1 LDTLI
6 GEVPANGV
14 IDVEWEG
21 TGVQRDSGVTISD
34 EDFAR
39 FLFVGTSVTNPADIT
54 GSVFGVP
61 LVEPFGDIRI
71 LNSAVIRIIRP

>member
-1 LDTLI
+1 
-6 GEVPANGV
+6 V
-14 IDVEWEG
+14 EG

-39 FLFVGTSVTNPADIT
+39 FFAGTHVTTTAEIT